1 MKKTI
6 FSILIG
12 IYSFTNVFA
21 ETFDNFSEEDDKKD
35 KTEDKDGKKTK
46 AQPDVPGAL
55 VIEVANNI
63 LTNAPETMK
72 LNQWLS
78 WTVNIYYMYEFPFG
92 ESSFSFNPG
101 MGLGLETYRF
111 EQNYTLTTVNNDF
124 NTVVTPIN
132 SILPDA
138 TDYRKS
144 VWGQYF
150 FDIPFEFRWYADKDF
165 KRKSFK
171 IAVGGKVGF
180 RIDSKTKIVYD
191 EYDSKKK
198 QKQKQNFN
206 FNSPRYGVYGR
217 VGFGALSLYYYY
229 SITEVFQNKRG
240 PDETRAKTMMV
251 GLSISGF

>member
-12 IYSFTNVFA
+12 IYSFTNVTA
-21 ETFDNFSEEDDKKD
+21 GNLTVSGEKDKKE
-35 KTEDKDGKKTK
+35 KTEDKDGKKTT

-63 LTNAPETMK
+63 LTNAPETMN
-72 LNQWLS
+72 LNQWAS

-111 EQNYTLTTVNNDF
+111 EQNFTLTTTTGDF
-124 NTVVTPIN
+124 NTEVTLLS
-132 SILPDA
+132 SILPNA

-144 VWGQYF
+144 SWGIYY
-150 FDIPFEFRWYADKDF
+150 FDIPFEFRWYADKEF

-171 IAVGGKVGF
+171 LALGGKVGF

-191 EYDSKKK
+191 EYDNKKK

-206 FNSPRYGVYGR
+206 FNSPRYGAYAR
-217 VGFGALSLYYYY
+217 VGFGAISLYYYY
-229 SITEVFQNKRG
+229 SITEVFINKRG

-251 GLSISGF
+251 GISISGF